1 MIHFYVTI
9 LLLLVEVD
17 FYKLFFFTQEI
28 FCFVEVHGFLLQ
40 AQHKKPFKHEKKKYL
55 QNQTALFLKKVFPL
69 TCSTHAMTNIN

>member
-40 AQHKKPFKHEKKKYL
+40 AQHKKPFKHEKREVSPKPDSSVFKKKS
-55 QNQTALFLKKVFPL
+55 FLSRVQPML
-69 TCSTHAMTNIN
+69 